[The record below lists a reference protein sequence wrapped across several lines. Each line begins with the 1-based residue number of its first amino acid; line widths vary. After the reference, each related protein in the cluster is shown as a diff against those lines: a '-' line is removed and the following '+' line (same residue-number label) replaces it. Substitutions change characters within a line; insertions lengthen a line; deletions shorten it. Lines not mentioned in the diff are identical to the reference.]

1 MPPTLCIADDSKCS
15 SVADDCC
22 ACDASIGQTTCGWEE
37 PATCRD
43 GYVAVPTPGADG
55 GTSCDYSC
63 YPPGC
68 DSSLVGSATY
78 TPVSGRGCSSYVHMD
93 DPDTHGVKGGY
104 TTLEQCAAAVLA
116 YNGQDGCVA
125 NYFFFE
131 SGGYCNCPRD
141 ATCSETPNSNAGGP
155 GQLYRFTGGSTL
167 FVVRPSPLEL
177 SPCHCP
183 APPLSRLRR
192 YPLPP
197 PLSPAPTPGDDC
209 PSACTARRS
218 PPSP

>member
-1 MPPTLCIADDSKCS
+1 MLIFTCLSLTVRTALPNGCSPDGATIPTS
-15 SVADDCC
+15 
-22 ACDASIGQTTCGWEE
+22 
-37 PATCRD
+37 
-43 GYVAVPTPGADG
+43 
-55 GTSCDYSC
+55 
-63 YPPGC
+63 
-68 DSSLVGSATY
+68 TY

-93 DPDTHGVKGGY
+93 DPYTHGVTGGS

-116 YNGQDGCVA
+116 YSGQDGCVA

-177 SPCHCP
+177 SPRHRP

-197 PLSPAPTPGDDC
+197 PLSPAPTPGDGC
-209 PSACTARRS
+209 PSACTASRS
-218 PPSP
+218 PPRP

>member
-1 MPPTLCIADDSKCS
+1 MLIFACLCHTVREALPNGCSPDGATIPTS
-15 SVADDCC
+15 
-22 ACDASIGQTTCGWEE
+22 T
-37 PATCRD
+37 
-43 GYVAVPTPGADG
+43 YV
-55 GTSCDYSC
+55 
-63 YPPGC
+63 
-68 DSSLVGSATY
+68 
-78 TPVSGRGCSSYVHMD
+78 PVSGRGCSSYVHMD
-93 DPDTHGVKGGY
+93 DPYTHGVTGGS

-177 SPCHCP
+177 SPRHRP
-183 APPLSRLRR
+183 APPC
-192 YPLPP
+192 
-197 PLSPAPTPGDDC
+197 PAFAATP
-209 PSACTARRS
+209 
-218 PPSP
+218 

>member
-1 MPPTLCIADDSKCS
+1 MREALPNGCSPDGATIPTS
-15 SVADDCC
+15 
-22 ACDASIGQTTCGWEE
+22 T
-37 PATCRD
+37 
-43 GYVAVPTPGADG
+43 YV
-55 GTSCDYSC
+55 
-63 YPPGC
+63 
-68 DSSLVGSATY
+68 
-78 TPVSGRGCSSYVHMD
+78 PVSGRGCSSYVHMD
-93 DPDTHGVKGGY
+93 DPYTHGVTGGS

-177 SPCHCP
+177 SPRHRP